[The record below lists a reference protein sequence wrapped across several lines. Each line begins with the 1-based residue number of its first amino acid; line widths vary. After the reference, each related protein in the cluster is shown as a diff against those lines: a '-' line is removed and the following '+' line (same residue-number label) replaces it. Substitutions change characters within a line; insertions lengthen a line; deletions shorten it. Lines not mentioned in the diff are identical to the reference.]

1 MNGLDRAVYVH
12 TNSSVTPLIKQP
24 IGPCPRRD
32 RHGPIVTLSRSGSDR
47 RIGRGAI
54 YGNYASL
61 AAQVT
66 L

>member
-24 IGPCPRRD
+24 IG
-32 RHGPIVTLSRSGSDR
+32 
-47 RIGRGAI
+47 RGAI